1 MKPSEA
7 PQTVNITYIVLRHFG
22 NVTNATKGG
31 KYIHPSLKEVQFI
44 EKMNP
49 HLPPE
54 VCSEDWLLSRV
65 YAYGKFLQDLT
76 FKVSICECVLDNI
89 ITSTMQ

>member
-7 PQTVNITYIVLRHFG
+7 PQIVDIIIIVLTDVW

-31 KYIHPSLKEVQFI
+31 KYTYPSLKEEQFI
-44 EKMNP
+44 QKMNP

-54 VCSEDWLLSRV
+54 VCSEDCPLSRASDI

-76 FKVSICECVLDNI
+76 CS
-89 ITSTMQ
+89 